1 MVKAIAVDMD
11 GTFLDSKKNYDKD
24 RFEKIFKALKER
36 NIEFIAASGNQFA
49 KLQSIFEE
57 RDMFFISENGAVIY
71 RGKDLYNYR
80 SFNQTDYKEVVD
92 YYILKDT
99 SEAFKEDAHFYYHQ
113 LEEIDSFQPLPEDE
127 YVKIAL
133 NINRDTHST
142 LDTDLEEKF
151 SNTIK
156 LVSSGHDSIDIIMP
170 NMTKGQA
177 LQRLLEEWHMS

>member
-1 MVKAIAVDMD
+1 M
-11 GTFLDSKKNYDKD
+11 
-24 RFEKIFKALKER
+24 KER

-49 KLQSIFEE
+49 KLQSIFGE

-92 YYILKDT
+92 YLNIDRNIKEFIVCGLKSAYILKDT

-113 LEEIDSFQPLPEDE
+113 LEEIDSFQPLPDDE

-133 NINRDTHST
+133 NINRDMHST

-151 SNTIK
+151 NNTIK

-177 LQRLLEEWHMS
+177 LQRLLDEWHMSLLI